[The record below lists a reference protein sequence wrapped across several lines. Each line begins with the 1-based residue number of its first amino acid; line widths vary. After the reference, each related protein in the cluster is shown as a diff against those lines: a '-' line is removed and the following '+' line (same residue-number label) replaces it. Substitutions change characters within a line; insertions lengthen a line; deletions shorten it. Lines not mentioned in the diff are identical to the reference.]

1 MQNIKNAAVLL
12 KLDCLYDIIIQHM
25 RRIII
30 FLTIFFL
37 SFSLFAFSA
46 SDIKLFTLE
55 NGLKVYFLEDSSSP
69 VVRLEL
75 CVNAGFTNQ
84 GRNNGGLFTMYARLC
99 GGEISNDCVRFVS
112 KAAPTAAEKA
122 VIALSSKLKPLN
134 VSDFELS
141 SIINTMS
148 AENAEYSSSAAGFI
162 NGAIDS
168 KVFPLNP
175 WSRESGVLPGAFSSK
190 RRESIRSELSKIS
203 ENYYIPSNSILFVSG
218 NITEAAALALVKK
231 YFLQFP
237 SGSYIKPFD
246 DGAEK
251 IRAALEDGKM
261 GKARKFVLFHKDF
274 SDEMT
279 QIVVQY
285 TSLESDEAD
294 CLSSAWNQDGSAFKK
309 LLLKQRNLK
318 ILGDEYIDVS
328 SAQEK
333 SASRL
338 IIQSLLGKA
347 KANPVVQAGLFLSM
361 SRDDDVF
368 SDKELQK
375 SLKKAATEFTR
386 LSESSDATMEQ
397 FSRVLASSKNPSA
410 ALESFFEKNE
420 RLSKIDMQ
428 ALKEKVL
435 AEEPFVF
442 VFVNQNVYQ
451 KYASEFKKAGFEVIL
466 QKESAWYNQTAYKN
480 LLKDDGSRA
489 ESDKNLLEEIASSA
503 DRFISKNLDEFS
515 SFTLGNG
522 IPVTVKRSENS
533 KTAVLSLTIAGGE
546 LLFCDKVPGLASVLS
561 DSIAVNINRQLD
573 LFASNGAISGFYE
586 VSSKTL
592 STHSIITVTCLSGE
606 FDFAIQAAYTALVYC
621 DITPATADG
630 VTYDERTQWRLKS
643 GSTEFQLLCEAVRL
657 LYGGTDYPKLYR
669 DGEDKPA
676 KSLDFTKILEA
687 YPLLL
692 DSTRFS
698 LILSGGLPEQEK
710 LQKGLES
717 TFAMLTSIQQTRST
731 DLRVPSP
738 DFAKLKTGEKK
749 LALRHLFLTDI
760 SKEEAGPRP
769 AVLIPTTKFLDPAL
783 YCLPSPD
790 LASTDLALFDALLI
804 ETAARMEA
812 RLTQK
817 YPETKVKAQLP
828 DNDLPF
834 ARIVVTSVE
843 HTEAVDSAYSEAV
856 SSIKKDI
863 SREIEIKTEGVI
875 DLEKTDLLARLENN
889 WLMAVI
895 GGAASQAG
903 TARLMQG
910 GEVQKNPKLYLN
922 QYQAVSKAKPEDYFL
937 IAESYFDQKAPL
949 RLYSKDSKK

>member
-1 MQNIKNAAVLL
+1 MKYRFFSL
-12 KLDCLYDIIIQHM
+12 
-25 RRIII
+25 I
-30 FLTIFFL
+30 FCFFF
-37 SFSLFAFSA
+37 SFSLFAFSK
-46 SDIKLFTLE
+46 SDIKSFAIE
-55 NGLKVYFLEDSSSP
+55 NGLKIYFLEDSSSP
-69 VVRLEL
+69 TVRLEL

-84 GRNNGGLFTMYARLC
+84 NQENGGFFAMYARLS
-99 GGEISNDCVRFVS
+99 GGEISNDTVRFVS
-112 KAAPTAAEKA
+112 SVAPSAVEKEL
-122 VIALSSKLKPLN
+122 ISLSSKLKPLN
-134 VSDFELS
+134 PSDFQLS
-141 SIINTMS
+141 SIIKTM
-148 AENAEYSSSAAGFI
+148 NAELREYSAGAAGYI
-162 NGAIDS
+162 NSAIDS
-168 KVFPLNP
+168 KIFAENP
-175 WSRESGVLPGAFSSK
+175 WSRESGVVPLGFASHKTEQVRSILSS
-190 RRESIRSELSKIS
+190 IS
-203 ENYYIPSNSILFVSG
+203 ENYYIPSNSILFVNG
-218 NITEAAALALVKK
+218 NITETAILALVKK
-231 YFLQFP
+231 YFSAFP
-237 SGSYIKPFD
+237 SYSAKTVQNKD
-246 DGAEK
+246 SEK
-251 IRAALEDGKM
+251 IRSLLKENKAASK
-261 GKARKFVLFHKDF
+261 RKFVLFHNDF

-285 TSLESDEAD
+285 TGLERDEAD
-294 CLSSAWNQDGSAFKK
+294 SLSFAWNQDGASFKK

-338 IIQSLLGKA
+338 IIQSLLGAA
-347 KANPVVQAGLFLSM
+347 KVSPIVQADLFLSM
-361 SRDDDVF
+361 SRDEDVF
-368 SDKELQK
+368 SKKELEK
-375 SLKKAATEFTR
+375 ALKKSRTSFTR

-397 FSRVLASSKNPSA
+397 FSRTVSLSENSA
-410 ALESFFEKNE
+410 TAAESFFNKID
-420 RLSKIDMQ
+420 RLSQIEIADLQQKIKAKD
-428 ALKEKVL
+428 
-435 AEEPFVF
+435 PFVF
-442 VFVNQNVYQ
+442 VFVNSAVYQ
-451 KYASEFKKAGFEVIL
+451 KYAADFKKAEFEAIN
-466 QKESAWYNQTAYKN
+466 QKEAAWYNQNFYKKI
-480 LLKDDGSRA
+480 LKNTEQSDDSR
-489 ESDKNLLEEIASSA
+489 KNLLEEISASA
-503 DRFISKNLDEFS
+503 DRFISKNLSEYS
-515 SFTLGNG
+515 SFTLKNG

-546 LLFCDKVPGLASVLS
+546 LLFVDKVPGLAAVVA

-573 LFASNGAISGFYE
+573 LFAENGAISGFYE
-586 VSSKTL
+586 VGAQTL
-592 STHSIITVTCLSGE
+592 STHSIITVTCLSSE
-606 FDFAIQAAYTALVYC
+606 MELAIQAAYTALVYC
-621 DITPATADG
+621 DISPATADG
-630 VTYDERTQWRLKS
+630 VTYDERTQWRLKT

-657 LYGGTDYPKLYR
+657 LYDGTEYPKLYR

-790 LASTDLALFDALLI
+790 LASTDLALFDAILI

-843 HTEAVDSAYSEAV
+843 HTDQVDSAWSEAV

-895 GGAASQAG
+895 SGAASQAG

>member
-1 MQNIKNAAVLL
+1 
-12 KLDCLYDIIIQHM
+12 M
-25 RRIII
+25 RRFILS
-30 FLTIFFL
+30 LTIFFL
-37 SFSLFAFSA
+37 SFSLFAFTA

-55 NGLKVYFLEDSSSP
+55 NGLKVYYLEDSSSP
-69 VVRLEL
+69 TVRLEL

-84 GRNNGGLFTMYARLC
+84 GRDNGGLFTMYARLC
-99 GGEISNDCVRFVS
+99 GGEISNDAVRFVS
-112 KAAPTAAEKA
+112 KAAPSAAEKA
-122 VIALSSKLKPLN
+122 VISLSSKLKPLN
-134 VSDFELS
+134 ISDFELS

-148 AENAEYSSSAAGFI
+148 AENAEYSESVAGFI
-162 NGAIDS
+162 NSAIDS
-168 KVFPLNP
+168 KVFAQNP
-175 WSRESGVLPGAFSSK
+175 WSRESGVVPGSFSA
-190 RRESIRSELSKIS
+190 RRKEIIRSALVQIS
-203 ENYYIPSNSILFVSG
+203 ENYYIPSNSHLFVSG
-218 NITEAAALALVKK
+218 NITEGAALALVKK

-237 SGSYIKPFD
+237 SRSFLSPVD
-246 DGAEK
+246 EEAEK
-251 IRAALEDGKM
+251 IRAAIEAGDKKFSRG
-261 GKARKFVLFHKDF
+261 RKFLLFHKDF

-279 QIVVQY
+279 QIVLQY
-285 TSLESDEAD
+285 VNLPSDGAD
-294 CLSSAWNQDGSAFKK
+294 ALASSWNQDGSAFKK
-309 LLLKQRNLK
+309 LLLKQKNLK

-333 SASRL
+333 NASRL
-338 IIQSLLGKA
+338 IIQSLLGKS
-347 KANPVVQAGLFLSM
+347 KVSPVVQAGLFLSM
-361 SRDDDVF
+361 SRDEDVF
-368 SDKELQK
+368 SEKELQK
-375 SLKKAATEFTR
+375 SLKKASTEFTR
-386 LSESSDATMEQ
+386 LSESSDATMEN
-397 FSRVLASSKNPSA
+397 FSRSLASSKNPA
-410 ALESFFEKNE
+410 FALESFFEKND
-420 RLSKIDMQ
+420 RLSKIDMKDLQ
-428 ALKEKVL
+428 EKVL

-442 VFVNQNVYQ
+442 VFVNQAVYQ
-451 KYASEFKKAGFEVIL
+451 KYEGEFKKAGFEVIL
-466 QKESAWYNQTAYKN
+466 QKESAWYKQAAYKN
-480 LLKDDGSRA
+480 LLKDDGSKA
-489 ESDKNLLEEIASSA
+489 ESEKNLLEEIASSA

-515 SFTLGNG
+515 SFTLSNG

-533 KTAVLSLTIAGGE
+533 KTSVLSLTIAGGE
-546 LLFCDKVPGLASVLS
+546 LLFADKVPGLASVLS

-710 LQKGLES
+710 LQKSLES

-790 LASTDLALFDALLI
+790 LASTDLALFDAILI

-856 SSIKKDI
+856 SSIKRDI

-895 GGAASQAG
+895 SGAASQAG

>member
-1 MQNIKNAAVLL
+1 
-12 KLDCLYDIIIQHM
+12 M
-25 RRIII
+25 RRFILS
-30 FLTIFFL
+30 LTIFFL
-37 SFSLFAFSA
+37 SFSLFAFTA

-55 NGLKVYFLEDSSSP
+55 NGLKVYYLEDSSSP
-69 VVRLEL
+69 TVRLEL

-84 GRNNGGLFTMYARLC
+84 GRDNGGLFTMYARLC
-99 GGEISNDCVRFVS
+99 GGEISNDAVRFVS
-112 KAAPTAAEKA
+112 KAAPSAAEKA
-122 VIALSSKLKPLN
+122 VISLSSKLKPLN
-134 VSDFELS
+134 ISDFELS

-148 AENAEYSSSAAGFI
+148 AENAEYSASAAGFI
-162 NGAIDS
+162 NSAIDS
-168 KVFPLNP
+168 KVFAQNP
-175 WSRESGVLPGAFSSK
+175 WSRESGVVPGSFSA
-190 RRESIRSELSKIS
+190 RRKEIIRSGLTQIS
-203 ENYYIPSNSILFVSG
+203 ENYYIPSNSHLFVSG
-218 NITEAAALALVKK
+218 NITEGAALALVKK

-237 SGSYIKPFD
+237 AGSFLSPVD
-246 DGAEK
+246 EGAEK
-251 IRAALEDGKM
+251 IRAAIEAGDKKFSRG
-261 GKARKFVLFHKDF
+261 RKFVLFHKDF

-279 QIVVQY
+279 QIVLQY
-285 TSLESDEAD
+285 ANLPSDGAD
-294 CLSSAWNQDGSAFKK
+294 ALSSSWNQDGSAFKK

-333 SASRL
+333 NASRL
-338 IIQSLLGKA
+338 IIQSLLGKS
-347 KANPVVQAGLFLSM
+347 KVSPVVQAGLFLSM
-361 SRDDDVF
+361 SRDEDVF
-368 SDKELQK
+368 SEKELQK
-375 SLKKAATEFTR
+375 SLKKASTEFTR
-386 LSESSDATMEQ
+386 LSESSDATMEN
-397 FSRVLASSKNPSA
+397 FSRSLASSKNPA
-410 ALESFFEKNE
+410 FALESFFEKND
-420 RLSKIDMQ
+420 RLSKIDMKDLQ
-428 ALKEKVL
+428 EKVL

-442 VFVNQNVYQ
+442 VFVNQAVYQ
-451 KYASEFKKAGFEVIL
+451 KYEAEFKKAGFEVIL

-489 ESDKNLLEEIASSA
+489 ESEKNLLEEIASSA

-515 SFTLGNG
+515 SFTLSNG

-630 VTYDERTQWRLKS
+630 VTYDERTQWRLKT

-687 YPLLL
+687 YPVLL

-698 LILSGGLPEQEK
+698 LILSGGLKEDEK
-710 LQKGLES
+710 LKKSLES

-738 DFAKLKTGEKK
+738 DFAKLKSGEKK

-760 SKEEAGPRP
+760 SKEEAGPMP

-804 ETAARMEA
+804 ETAVRMEA
-812 RLTQK
+812 RLSQK

-843 HTEAVDSAYSEAV
+843 HTAQVDSAYSEAV